1 MYNRPSLLISLFYI
15 VPCSSVCL
23 FIHSASHF
31 LYPLAAP
38 PHARCTCRTS
48 INNSDRARGKIKSL
62 SPSFPLLFRCSFYHS
77 SLSLRGIL
85 VFPVSF
91 RYTLCDTWPLD
102 SPHFPPSPV
111 FIYPLT
117 IRLTLPLLALDV
129 LSVLL
134 CLFFSREAVPRETDH
149 YNRQQG

>member
-38 PHARCTCRTS
+38 PHARYTCRTS

-62 SPSFPLLFRCSFYHS
+62 SPSFPLLFRCFYHPSFPTGNTCFPRITRCVTLGLLIHPSLS
-77 SLSLRGIL
+77 SLTCLHLSLNY
-85 VFPVSF
+85 S
-91 RYTLCDTWPLD
+91 
-102 SPHFPPSPV
+102 
-111 FIYPLT
+111 
-117 IRLTLPLLALDV
+117 TLPLLALDV